1 MPIAPH
7 ISNTISK
14 LGCIPTVNLPPV
26 ITCRPDAPCA
36 HGCYARKGNF
46 VFANVQKSV
55 RANLDCWRTRP
66 DVYRSAIELA
76 AMQNRFF
83 RWHSSGDIPDES
95 YLGMMFDVA
104 EAVPTCSFLAFTK
117 RVEWV
122 NALLNVRAKPKN
134 LSLVLSAWGNW
145 IPDNPHNLPIAYVRL
160 RSGEG
165 ASFIPADAKPCSG
178 ACYKCVGGA
187 SNCWALK
194 NGESVV
200 FNQH

>member
-1 MPIAPH
+1 MKIAPH
-7 ISNTISK
+7 ISNTVSK
-14 LGCIPTVNLPPV
+14 LGNIPAVNLPAV
-26 ITCRPDAPCA
+26 VTCRPGAPCTK
-36 HGCYARKGNF
+36 GCYACKGNF
-46 VFANVQKSV
+46 IFANVQKSL
-55 RANLDCWRTRP
+55 RANLYCWQTHP
-66 DVYRSAIELA
+66 DVYRSTVELA

-95 YLGMMFDVA
+95 YLRMMFDVA
-104 EAVPTCSFLAFTK
+104 EAVPICNFLAFTK
-117 RVEWV
+117 RAEWV
-122 NALLNVRAKPKN
+122 NSLLDVRAKPEN